1 MPIRHE
7 DSVDHWHNTSAFP
20 VIFLDKFHSSG
31 NMTHTI
37 YNCFTWFNIYYI
49 HSKRQRNL
57 KDLVSVELK
66 GDKSTE
72 GCQTLENSRK
82 CTKQSYTP
90 YVLSL
95 QIIVQYSKFSRWG
108 TTENRGR
115 ELLLGVLSGV
125 SFVQTS
131 EEKDEK
137 AAESPTWLGYQ
148 KILLHLCRLGGC
160 SAFLNGAIK
169 NTARQ
174 STIDRAEAA
183 LRAQAQCP
191 GGGAAQV
198 RSFQE
203 IITLDIPLD
212 YPRYFLD

>member
-131 EEKDEK
+131 AEKDEK

-148 KILLHLCRLGGC
+148 KILLHLCRLGGVLRFRQRSDKKHSEAKHHWPGRGGPEGTGTVSRWRSC
-160 SAFLNGAIK
+160 SSSIVSGDNY
-169 NTARQ
+169 
-174 STIDRAEAA
+174 
-183 LRAQAQCP
+183 P
-191 GGGAAQV
+191 GYTTGL
-198 RSFQE
+198 S
-203 IITLDIPLD
+203 
-212 YPRYFLD
+212 

>member
-1 MPIRHE
+1 MLIRHE

-20 VIFLDKFHSSG
+20 IIFLDKFHSSG

-37 YNCFTWFNIYYI
+37 YNFFTWFNIYTPKGNGTWKI
-49 HSKRQRNL
+49 LCRWNWKETSQQR
-57 KDLVSVELK
+57 DVRRSR
-66 GDKSTE
+66 
-72 GCQTLENSRK
+72 TLESVRNSH
-82 CTKQSYTP
+82 TP
-90 YVLSL
+90 PTFSPYKSL
-95 QIIVQYSKFSRWG
+95 CNIANSVA
-108 TTENRGR
+108 EGR
-115 ELLLGVLSGV
+115 
-125 SFVQTS
+125 
-131 EEKDEK
+131 
-137 AAESPTWLGYQ
+137 Q
-148 KILLHLCRLGGC
+148 KIVDASFCWEFSVGFHLGRPVQRKMRKPLSHPPDWDIKKFFCISAGWGGC

>member
-1 MPIRHE
+1 MGFHLGRPVQRKMRKPLSHPPDWDIKKFFCI
-7 DSVDHWHNTSAFP
+7 SA
-20 VIFLDKFHSSG
+20 G
-31 NMTHTI
+31 
-37 YNCFTWFNIYYI
+37 W
-49 HSKRQRNL
+49 
-57 KDLVSVELK
+57 
-66 GDKSTE
+66 
-72 GCQTLENSRK
+72 
-82 CTKQSYTP
+82 
-90 YVLSL
+90 
-95 QIIVQYSKFSRWG
+95 
-108 TTENRGR
+108 
-115 ELLLGVLSGV
+115 
-125 SFVQTS
+125 
-131 EEKDEK
+131 
-137 AAESPTWLGYQ
+137 
-148 KILLHLCRLGGC
+148 GGC